1 MEKISTQ
8 IQADLL
14 REGDSHIVVS
24 AAHGHISLPRGCTDV
39 IVLSGEVEARDAEIT
54 ARGASE
60 IHAHG
65 ESRVSLFDWAQCDAT
80 DNTHVE
86 AHEHSDVKLRDESS
100 GRAYDNS
107 FVHVYDSSSCEAFD
121 WSSIVSSDEGHVIA
135 HDYSRGIL
143 YSNSHGSFY
152 DRASLTA
159 FDSAGIKI
167 HDTVVADVFDAVSVV
182 ATQSGIVRVGQS
194 YGKDSQEIFASS
206 HASVILCDNST
217 ATVSGGH
224 VVNIGSVED
233 WCDYHGLDTT
243 NGIVTLYPKCGE
255 GEKFTPF
262 RDESIDAIMIP
273 VSSLEIV
280 DLNTVKES

>member
-14 REGDSHIVVS
+14 REEDSHIVVS
-24 AAHGHISLPRGCTDV
+24 AHGHISLPRGCTDV

-65 ESRVSLFDWAQCDAT
+65 ESRVSLLDWAQCDVT
-80 DNTHVE
+80 DHTYVE
-86 AHEHSDVKLRDESS
+86 AYEHSDVKLRDESS
-100 GRAYDNS
+100 CQAHDNS
-107 FVHVYDSSSCEAFD
+107 RVHVYDSSSCEAFD
-121 WSSIVSSDEGHVIA
+121 MSSIVSSDEGHVIA
-135 HDYSRGIL
+135 HDRSQSIL
-143 YSNSHGSFY
+143 YGNSHGSFY
-152 DRASLTA
+152 DQSSLAA
-159 FDSAGIKI
+159 FDSAGVKI
-167 HDTVVADVFDAVSVV
+167 RDTAVADVFDAVSVV
-182 ATQSGIVRVGQS
+182 ATQSSIVRVAQS

-262 RDESIDAIMIP
+262 RDESIEATMIP
-273 VSSLEIV
+273 VSSLKIV

>member
-24 AAHGHISLPRGCTDV
+24 AHGYISLPRGCTDV

-65 ESRVSLFDWAQCDAT
+65 ESRVSLLDWAQCDVT
-80 DNTHVE
+80 DHTYVE
-86 AHEHSDVKLRDESS
+86 AYEHSDVKLRDESS
-100 GRAYDNS
+100 CQAHDNS
-107 FVHVYDSSSCEAFD
+107 RVHVYDSSSCEAFD
-121 WSSIVSSDEGHVIA
+121 MSSIVSSDEGHVIA
-135 HDYSRGIL
+135 HDRSQSIL
-143 YSNSHGSFY
+143 YGNSHGSFY
-152 DRASLTA
+152 DQSSLAA
-159 FDSAGIKI
+159 FDSAGVKI
-167 HDTVVADVFDAVSVV
+167 RDTAVADVFDAVSVV
-182 ATQSGIVRVGQS
+182 ATQSSIVRVAQS

-262 RDESIDAIMIP
+262 RDESIEATMIP
-273 VSSLEIV
+273 VSSLKIV

>member
-14 REGDSHIVVS
+14 REGDSRIVVS
-24 AAHGHISLPRGCTDV
+24 AHGHISLPRGCTDV

-65 ESRVSLFDWAQCDAT
+65 ESRVSLLDWAQCDVT
-80 DNTHVE
+80 DHTYVE
-86 AHEHSDVKLRDESS
+86 AYEHSDVKLRDESS
-100 GRAYDNS
+100 CQAHDNS
-107 FVHVYDSSSCEAFD
+107 RVHVYDSSSCEAFD
-121 WSSIVSSDEGHVIA
+121 MSSIVSSDEGHVIA
-135 HDYSRGIL
+135 HDRSQSIL
-143 YSNSHGSFY
+143 YGNSHGSFY
-152 DRASLTA
+152 DQSSLAA
-159 FDSAGIKI
+159 FDSAGVKI
-167 HDTVVADVFDAVSVV
+167 RDTAVADVFDAVSVV
-182 ATQSGIVRVGQS
+182 ATQSSIVRVAQS

-243 NGIVTLYPKCGE
+243 NGIVTLYPKRGE

-262 RDESIDAIMIP
+262 RDESIEATMIP
-273 VSSLEIV
+273 VSSLKIV